1 MSDKDARLL
10 DLPTK
15 RVIEN
20 GVDLTRFQSQ
30 PERHG
35 QRLLFVGSFNHFP
48 NVEAFRF
55 FFSEV
60 WPKLPE
66 ATVTVVAGRDHTS
79 YWRHLTGEKDMP
91 SDARIQMLDFVR
103 DVRPL
108 YVECNVVIVPTT
120 VSAGTNLK
128 VLEAMAMER
137 AVVST
142 TRGCA
147 GLGLAHGE
155 NVWIADDAA
164 SFAARVAHLLPN
176 PSWPTP
182 FTPASLS

>member
-10 DLPTK
+10 GVPRA

-20 GVDLTRFQSQ
+20 GVDLVRFKSE
-30 PERHG
+30 PERPG

-66 ATVTVVAGRDHTS
+66 ATLTVVAGRDHAS
-79 YWRHLTGEKDMP
+79 YWRHFTGETDMP

-103 DVRPL
+103 AVRPL
-108 YVECNVVIVPTT
+108 YPECTVSIAPTT
-120 VSAGTNLK
+120 IAACTN
-128 VLEAMAMER
+128 
-137 AVVST
+137 
-142 TRGCA
+142 
-147 GLGLAHGE
+147 
-155 NVWIADDAA
+155 
-164 SFAARVAHLLPN
+164 
-176 PSWPTP
+176 
-182 FTPASLS
+182 